1 MLMSYYPPGRAYIF
15 TFLFLLP
22 CTYQSVKRSSGEGA
36 RSEKRIVLF
45 RLYHLP
51 SHAWICVVN
60 SSQIISFFANDI
72 RKCPTWLFTVLACIW
87 YEYLPWLFKL
97 SLVIRDHVNLIFAKW
112 FLQFKFSHQFCILI
126 SSLTSTWPEN
136 NTLSLFDMK
145 VISSVLFTPKVF
157 NPLWSLTVFCM
168 QIRNKI

>member
-72 RKCPTWLFTVLACIW
+72 RKCPTWLFTVLACLW
-87 YEYLPWLFKL
+87 HEYLPWLFIFGDQGSCQPHLLNDFWNLSSAILIL
-97 SLVIRDHVNLIFAKW
+97 SLA
-112 FLQFKFSHQFCILI
+112 ILI
-126 SSLTSTWPEN
+126 SSLTLTWTEN
-136 NTLSLFDMK
+136 KTLSLVEIK
-145 VISSVLFTPKVF
+145 VISCVLFTPRVF
-157 NPLWSLTVFCM
+157 NPL
-168 QIRNKI
+168 